1 MKIIKSQLLFVLFL
15 LVGSGFI
22 FAQNIRYVM
31 YFPTNNLS
39 HKKASSRKAYFWNN
53 IHIDGGFVVGNLNTE
68 KDLTLESQ
76 INTIDFTDTVFVVG
90 YGRNIVDES
99 GRFVAIGRKVSSSSI
114 SHLNQINASSE
125 LSVNEIMEEVGLSQ
139 TATSYQLK
147 ILRANHLVKYVRKGQ
162 KVLYRIDDEHVA
174 MAVKIAMEHISH
186 N

>member
-39 HKKASSRKAYFWNN
+39 HKNASSRKAYFWNSIQVN
-53 IHIDGGFVVGNLNTE
+53 GKFVVDNLNTE
-68 KDLTLESQ
+68 KDLTLESP
-76 INTIDFTDTVFVVG
+76 INTINFPNTVFVG

-125 LSVNEIMEEVGLSQ
+125 LSVNKIKWDSY
-139 TATSYQLK
+139 TAFPVSGTSTIPSTYTELCWCP
-147 ILRANHLVKYVRKGQ
+147 LRIKGTYEYRNYLVACNGNC
-162 KVLYRIDDEHVA
+162 H
-174 MAVKIAMEHISH
+174 
-186 N
+186 

>member
-1 MKIIKSQLLFVLFL
+1 MCI
-15 LVGSGFI
+15 
-22 FAQNIRYVM
+22 YT
-31 YFPTNNLS
+31 Y
-39 HKKASSRKAYFWNN
+39 
-53 IHIDGGFVVGNLNTE
+53 
-68 KDLTLESQ
+68 
-76 INTIDFTDTVFVVG
+76 
-90 YGRNIVDES
+90 IVDMEAIMS
-99 GRFVAIGRKVSSSSI
+99 FDKEELLLRTSEFYKVLSDYSRFKIVYALLDK
-114 SHLNQINASSE
+114 E